1 MGLLLQETYQS
12 MNRYFQKN
20 KYIFHVNNI
29 VDIGM
34 D

>member
-12 MNRYFQKN
+12 MYKFVQKN
-20 KYIFHVNNI
+20 LHNLDVNNI